1 MAKINL
7 FPACGI
13 DKDGFKKLLKAPK
26 NKTAKKPRA
35 YTIPKSNGFNYLGET

>member
-1 MAKINL
+1 MAKGNL

-26 NKTAKKPRA
+26 NKPGKKPRA
-35 YTIPKSNGFNYLGET
+35 YTIPKSNGFDYGGEI